1 MQPIR
6 FPLPPLPTSQREKET
21 HTCQVHMH
29 KCTHARHTDT
39 HTSRHIHRERGKKKD
54 ISLTHTQIHMP
65 DIQTEIYITA
75 DTHTDICIHTDADVL
90 PFVYQKPE
98 TLTGINKAAV
108 WIFTN
113 RGSFLFPWD
122 SDKDGFCSSSKE
134 LWVWR
139 SSAVSFFPQTRGFK
153 GTKWGWGVWQW
164 PLNL

>member
-1 MQPIR
+1 
-6 FPLPPLPTSQREKET
+6 
-21 HTCQVHMH
+21 MH

-108 WIFTN
+108 
-113 RGSFLFPWD
+113 
-122 SDKDGFCSSSKE
+122 
-134 LWVWR
+134 
-139 SSAVSFFPQTRGFK
+139 
-153 GTKWGWGVWQW
+153 
-164 PLNL
+164 